1 MKKRYITAAIC
12 VAAALILGLC
22 TAAQADQQRLSSKI
36 IRLHVVAASDTA
48 GDQAVKLQVRDAVLR
63 ETSAALQDAQD
74 AVRALYAVLPEIERA
89 ANRTLQ
95 ASGSKDT
102 ARVTLRRE
110 LFPTREYD
118 TFRLPAGVYRSLR
131 VSIGEAAGQNW
142 WCVVFPAL
150 CLSAGAEELEAQAAG
165 AGFTPEELQLITGE
179 DEGIELEFKTLE
191 LLGKLKEFL
200 WDA

>member
-1 MKKRYITAAIC
+1 M
-12 VAAALILGLC
+12 
-22 TAAQADQQRLSSKI
+22 
-36 IRLHVVAASDTA
+36 
-48 GDQAVKLQVRDAVLR
+48 
-63 ETSAALQDAQD
+63 
-74 AVRALYAVLPEIERA
+74 
-89 ANRTLQ
+89 
-95 ASGSKDT
+95 
-102 ARVTLRRE
+102 TLRRE